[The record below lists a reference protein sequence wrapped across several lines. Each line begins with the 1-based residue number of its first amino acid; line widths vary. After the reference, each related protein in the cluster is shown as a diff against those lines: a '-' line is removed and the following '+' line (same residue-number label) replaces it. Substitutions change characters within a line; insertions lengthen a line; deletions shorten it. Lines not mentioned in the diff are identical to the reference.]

1 MEAARSEPV
10 AVSPI
15 ALSPRPSGTTVARAR
30 RLGATGGLML
40 VLVAAVLL
48 TARAAAGPSV
58 LVPAGARA
66 FPGWLAGP
74 LAGLRDGHATPATLT
89 VTLGA
94 LLAGWLLALAGAREL
109 PLRTLGAAV
118 LAAHVV
124 FLLGP
129 PLFSAD
135 VFGYIGFARLQVVHH
150 LDPYRFGTG
159 WAPHDPVHAYLR
171 WRNARSPYGPLFT
184 LSSRAVVPLG
194 VAGGLWA
201 FKLLACAASL
211 AGVALVAR
219 LLGREGRDPRPAVV
233 LMGLNPLVLA
243 FAVGGGHND
252 PLVVLAWLA
261 GVALVLTRRTTAG
274 AGAVVLA
281 AGLKITGGLVAP
293 FALAGTRDRRAF
305 ASGLAAAGA
314 AALVLTLA
322 TVGRHS
328 TAWLTASSNAAGGVA
343 THSVPMTIA
352 RLAGATTIA
361 PPVRLA
367 LVLAVT
373 ATVAV
378 LLVRAWRGADW
389 LSCAGWATL
398 AVLCGS
404 TWLLPWYATWLTP
417 LAALGESRRLRVATV
432 VLVVFLTL
440 TRVPAAGL

>member
-1 MEAARSEPV
+1 MEVAHSEPV
-10 AVSPI
+10 AVGPF
-15 ALSPRPSGTTVARAR
+15 ALRPPSRGAAVARVR
-30 RLGATGGLML
+30 RAGATGGLLL
-40 VLVAAVLL
+40 VLAAAVLL
-48 TARAAAGPSV
+48 TVRAAAGPSL

-74 LAGLRDGHATPATLT
+74 LAGLGGGHGTPATLT

-94 LLAGWLLALAGAREL
+94 LLAGWLLALAGARDL
-109 PLRTLGAAV
+109 PVRALGAAA

-184 LSSRAVVPLG
+184 VSSRAVVPLG

-261 GVALVLTRRTTAG
+261 GVALVLTRRTAAG
-274 AGAVVLA
+274 AGTFVVA
-281 AGLKITGGLVAP
+281 AALKVTGGLVAP
-293 FALAGTRDRRAF
+293 FALAGTRDRRA
-305 ASGLAAAGA
+305 AAGGLAAAGA
-314 AALVLTLA
+314 AVLALTLA

-328 TAWLTASSNAAGGVA
+328 TAWLTASANAAGGVA
-343 THSVPMTIA
+343 THSVPMTVA
-352 RLAGATTIA
+352 RAFGATRIA
-361 PPVRLA
+361 PDARLA
-367 LVLAVT
+367 LVLAV
-373 ATVAV
+373 AAVVAA

-389 LSCAGWATL
+389 LACAGWATL

-417 LAALGESRRLRVATV
+417 LAALGESRRLRAATV
-432 VLVVFLTL
+432 ALVVFLTL
-440 TRVPAAGL
+440 TRIPAAGL